1 MSKPFLIIQLRPEDE
16 TSDSEYE
23 AVRRYGGLREDE
35 VVRLRV
41 ERTGLPDINLDDYAA
56 IIVGGSPFDMS
67 TPADAKSGI
76 QKTIESGFMSL
87 LARVVAADF
96 PFLGACSGNSLLG
109 AYCGARIS
117 RRFGEPVGGV
127 DVTLTEAGRA
137 DPLLAGLPDTFRV
150 LVGHK
155 EACDEVPAGAV
166 LLARSA
172 TCPVQ
177 MFRVKKNVYATQFHP
192 EGDLDGF
199 IVRIDAYKHHG
210 YFAPETA
217 ADLAAT
223 LAGEHAPVPNE
234 ILGRF
239 VARYRV

>member
-76 QKTIESGFMSL
+76 QKTIENGFMSL

-217 ADLAAT
+217 AELAAT